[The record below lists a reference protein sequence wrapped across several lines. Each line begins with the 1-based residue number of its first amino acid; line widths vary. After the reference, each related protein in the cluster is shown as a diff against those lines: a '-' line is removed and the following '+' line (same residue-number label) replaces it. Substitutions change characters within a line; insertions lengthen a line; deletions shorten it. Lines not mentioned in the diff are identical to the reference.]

1 MQHLNDCFWN
11 KHFFVIILK
20 DLQEISMSDNLIY
33 MLIKQNFLFHKLK
46 LMRDV
51 QRLGLGC
58 LTPLSTIFQ
67 LYLSGQFYGW
77 RKQSTR
83 RKPQTCRK
91 SLTNLIT

>member
-67 LYLSGQFYGW
+67 LYLGF
-77 RKQSTR
+77 KQICPEYETSQG
-83 RKPQTCRK
+83 P
-91 SLTNLIT
+91 SWSS